1 MGRSWPSHPPGRR
14 NGQAVGAVPRRV
26 ARTGLPRSRAVLL
39 DMDDTIFDHSL
50 TCRAAISAL
59 RRTEPYL
66 RRRPLEALWREYLEL
81 LDAVGP
87 RIGAG
92 SLSVAEARTE
102 RWRRI
107 AASCGRE
114 LLEPEAVELSRRYR
128 DQYQRRRRAVPGAR
142 QLLEHLHG
150 HARVVVVTNNEVAE
164 QEEKVR
170 FLGIGPLLDG
180 LVVSE
185 AVGVGKPDP
194 RIFEVALSAANVP
207 ASATTMLGDSWTS
220 DVLGA
225 RAVGI
230 RAVWFNRFGRP
241 LPDGGG
247 VVELRSLRPVTPVV
261 DLLLDRHGSAPSR
274 RVVREDASEL

>member
-1 MGRSWPSHPPGRR
+1 VTGRSRFRLPRRR
-14 NGQAVGAVPRRV
+14 NGQALGTVLRGV
-26 ARTGLPRSRAVLL
+26 ARVEPPPCRAVLL

-50 TCRAAISAL
+50 TCRAAIAAL

-66 RRRPLEALWREYLEL
+66 RARPLEALWQEYLGL

-87 RIGAG
+87 RVGVG
-92 SLSVAEARTE
+92 SRSVAEARTE

-114 LLEPEAVELSRRYR
+114 LPGPAAVELSRRYR
-128 DQYQRRRRAVPGAR
+128 DHYQRLRRAVPGAR
-142 QLLEHLHG
+142 QLLEHLHR
-150 HARVVVVTNNEVAE
+150 HVPVVVVTNNEVAE

-194 RIFEVALSAANVP
+194 RIFEVAVSAANVP
-207 ASATTMLGDSWTS
+207 ASETTMLGDSWTS

-225 RAVGI
+225 RAAGI
-230 RAVWFNRFGRP
+230 RPVWFNRFRRP
-241 LPDGGG
+241 RPDGGS
-247 VVELRSLRPVTPVV
+247 VAELRSLRPVRRAV
-261 DLLLDRHGSAPSR
+261 DLLLGPRETAPNR
-274 RVVREDASEL
+274 LVAREDASEL